1 MPTLS
6 LDDIK
11 KKVDEFAAKI
21 NAPTDLLPTYGYS
34 RDFAYPH
41 IEVDN
46 AGRLNYV
53 ILERGQEL
61 ERKTTDNLDDLLY
74 WIFSGVT
81 FSMACDY
88 ELKNRIEIKDCRRMV
103 FEKQEELLATL
114 DPIWRQKEND
124 EHRSI
129 LKDHPFDD
137 LAGIRATYCVQL
149 RQKGFSESEINKS
162 AYEKYPNN

>member
-11 KKVDEFAAKI
+11 KKVDEVAGKI

-74 WIFSGVT
+74 WVFSGIT

-88 ELKNRIEIKDCRRMV
+88 ELKNRIEMKDCRRMI
-103 FEKQEELLATL
+103 FEKTRRTAHHT
-114 DPIWRQKEND
+114 
-124 EHRSI
+124 
-129 LKDHPFDD
+129 
-137 LAGIRATYCVQL
+137 
-149 RQKGFSESEINKS
+149 
-162 AYEKYPNN
+162 